1 VASESVGNYDYETIN
16 YLRQAYQSRYE
27 ELSKAI
33 DLELSRLEKLGQ
45 VLESLNK
52 TEKLAKNKVLYPMG
66 EGFYFEAEAGDMGS
80 ILVHVGG
87 GYYVEK
93 GLDDAKSFLSMSAK
107 KEQGIISQ
115 IMKAKD
121 EVEENIVRLE
131 YQSASQNYR

>member
-1 VASESVGNYDYETIN
+1 MANENAESYDYETVN

-27 ELSKAI
+27 ELSKAM
-33 DLELSRLEKLGQ
+33 DMELSRLEKLGQ

-52 TEKLAKNKVLYPMG
+52 TEKLAKNKVLYPIG
-66 EGFYFEAEAGDMGS
+66 EGYYFEAEAGDLS
-80 ILVHVGG
+80 NILVHVGG

-93 GLDDAKSFLSMSAK
+93 GLDDAKSFLGLSAK
-107 KEQGIISQ
+107 KEQAVISQ

-131 YQSASQNYR
+131 YQSASQNY